1 MNGIYLFRMQR
12 LLFVSLRL
20 IRHCRI
26 QKTYCGQNL
35 PDISQTAIMKSRRKK
50 NCKNIVQC
58 HFPL

>member
-12 LLFVSLRL
+12 LLFISLRL

-35 PDISQTAIMKSRRKK
+35 PDISQTAIMKNRKK
-50 NCKNIVQC
+50 KKLQNVN
-58 HFPL
+58 